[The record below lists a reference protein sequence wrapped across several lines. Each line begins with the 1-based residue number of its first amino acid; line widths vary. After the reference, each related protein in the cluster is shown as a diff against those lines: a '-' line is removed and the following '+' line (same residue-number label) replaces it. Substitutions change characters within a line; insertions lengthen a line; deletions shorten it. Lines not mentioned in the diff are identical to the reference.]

1 MNPVFR
7 RVRQAQATTELVSD
21 GIYIWINA
29 HGDLAAWPDHEV
41 DAMQFSELIKAH
53 VDANVTS
60 LSIPE
65 SMLSD
70 NILQRFGEHS
80 VDRWSFFDRAVQAHD
95 SMPSDEG
102 VELLQPEDPRINEL
116 LAYSD
121 SAYIFAGDS
130 RVHAWYGI
138 SDLGTG
144 ALVCVGHERRDVPGM
159 LHVGSICT
167 APSARGT
174 GLAGRFLRHVMGE
187 AQRESMDAVFL
198 GMYAD
203 NASGRRLYRREGFQE
218 TGPIVSLHRRTL

>member
-21 GIYIWINA
+21 GIYIWISTQ
-29 HGDLAAWPDHEV
+29 GDIAAWPDHEM
-41 DAMQFSELIKAH
+41 DAMQFSELIRAH
-53 VDANVTS
+53 VDSDINS

-65 SMLSD
+65 SMISD
-70 NILQRFGEHS
+70 NILQRFGAHS
-80 VDRWSFFDRAVQAHD
+80 VDRWSFFDRVVQSEESITSSAG
-95 SMPSDEG
+95 M
-102 VELLQPEDPRINEL
+102 ELLQPEDPRINKL

-138 SDLGTG
+138 SDFATG
-144 ALVCVGHERRDVPGM
+144 DLVCVGHERRDVPGM

-167 APSARGT
+167 APSARGA
-174 GLAGRFLRHVMGE
+174 GLAGRFLRHVLGE
-187 AQRESMDAVFL
+187 AQRESKDAVFL

-203 NASGRRLYRREGFQE
+203 NAAGRRLYLREGFQE
-218 TGPIVSLHRRTL
+218 TGPIVSLHRRKL